1 MPILSRVNVLGTLL
15 QKELCQGFSENRERS
30 HLAGGPSQSTT
41 GQVQVSHRTENA
53 GNLPKNYEHGPKP
66 FVLNQSPAA
75 SECHHGQACLYLEV
89 LDEYDHDPRTPDK
102 LFDQASF

>member
-1 MPILSRVNVLGTLL
+1 MPQLKAKGSVRTENEATSQEVR
-15 QKELCQGFSENRERS
+15 LCPSE
-30 HLAGGPSQSTT
+30 STT

-66 FVLNQSPAA
+66 FVLNQSPAT
-75 SECHHGQACLYLEV
+75 SEFHYGQACLHLEV